1 MQKNCH
7 NQMIQKF
14 QNLLEAVWPY
24 VEIKSSLKFSKVAQK
39 VPWYNS
45 FYLKVTKY
53 LGKVCREILSPRTF
67 KNRWIWSQCSFSNG
81 PIFGLIFFIF
91 VFSKHLTVYNVQ
103 YKFCWWLDS
112 NRGPLLS
119 EATAL
124 PTEPK
129 ELPIWS
135 PCLEVA
141 FDYIRFPRN
150 DSRFKSCKT

>member
-1 MQKNCH
+1 
-7 NQMIQKF
+7 MIQKF

-24 VEIKSSLKFSKVAQK
+24 VGIKSSLKISKVAQK

-45 FYLKVTKY
+45 FYLKVLFFKII
-53 LGKVCREILSPRTF
+53 LKSPNIWARFVGKFWHQELS
-67 KNRWIWSQCSFSNG
+67 KIAQSGHSVLFSNG
-81 PIFGLIFFIF
+81 PFLAIF

-103 YKFCWWLDS
+103 FKFCWWLDS

-119 EATAL
+119 EATTL

-129 ELPIWS
+129 QLPIWS